1 MQLSLPFIDI
11 IIFAII
17 AIFLV
22 YRLKSILGQNS
33 DGNEQNNK
41 IDVGKKDFTNVVKLG
56 NRQSDVNG
64 KTTNKNFSIYNEDP
78 TFNEKEFLKGAQNF
92 FEMVINCFVKGDLK
106 NIEKYIDNKLIKNF
120 QLVIDERLQEEETLK
135 INIIKMIS
143 IKIKDVKKLKNFL
156 RISVLFESEQIKVLE
171 DKKGKIIDG
180 DQRKS
185 ILVKDLWTFEK
196 EIESKDVNWILVET
210 SDA

>member
-22 YRLKSILGQNS
+22 YRLKNILGQNS
-33 DGNEQNNK
+33 EGNEQNNK
-41 IDVGKKDFTNVVKLG
+41 IDIGQKNFSNVVKLG
-56 NRQSDVNG
+56 NKQSNINEN
-64 KTTNKNFSIYNEDP
+64 KTSKESIYIDDP
-78 TFNEKEFLKGAQNF
+78 EFNEKNFLKGAQNF
-92 FEMVINCFVKGDLK
+92 FEMVIDSFVKGDLK
-106 NIEKYIDNKLIKNF
+106 DIERYIDDKLIKNF
-120 QLVIDERLQEEETLK
+120 KLVIDERLQEEESLK
-135 INIIKMIS
+135 IDIIKMIS
-143 IKIKDVKKLKNFL
+143 IDIKDVKKLKDFL
-156 RISVLFESEQIKVLE
+156 RISVLFESEQIKVLK

-180 DQRKS
+180 DQKKT

-196 EIESKDVNWILVET
+196 KVKSKDLNWILVET

>member
-33 DGNEQNNK
+33 DGNKQNNK
-41 IDVGKKDFTNVVKLG
+41 INIDKKISED
-56 NRQSDVNG
+56 
-64 KTTNKNFSIYNEDP
+64 SIYSEDP
-78 TFNEKEFLKGAQNF
+78 TFNENEFLKGAQNF
-92 FEMVINCFVKGDLK
+92 FEMVIDSFVKGDLK
-106 NIEKYIDNKLIKNF
+106 NVEMYIDNKLNKNF
-120 QLVIDERLQEEETLK
+120 QSVIDERLQEKEILD
-135 INIIKMIS
+135 INIIKTIS

-156 RISVLFESEQIKVLE
+156 RVSVLFETEQIKVLK
-171 DKKGKIIDG
+171 DKKGEIIDG
-180 DQRKS
+180 DQKKS

-196 EIESKDVNWILVET
+196 KIQSEDLNWILVET

>member
-22 YRLKSILGQNS
+22 YRLKNILGQNS
-33 DGNEQNNK
+33 DGNKQNSK
-41 IDVGKKDFTNVVKLG
+41 INIDIKNFTNVVKLG
-56 NRQSDVNG
+56 NRQSDVY
-64 KTTNKNFSIYNEDP
+64 SEDP

-92 FEMVINCFVKGDLK
+92 FQMVIESFVKGDLK
-106 NIEKYIDNKLIKNF
+106 NVEMYIDNKLNKNF
-120 QLVIDERLQEEETLK
+120 QSVIDERLQEKEILD
-135 INIIKMIS
+135 INIIKTIS

-156 RISVLFESEQIKVLE
+156 RVSVLFETEQIKVLK
-171 DKKGKIIDG
+171 DKKGEIIDG
-180 DQRKS
+180 DQKKS
-185 ILVKDLWTFEK
+185 ILVKDLWTFERK
-196 EIESKDVNWILVET
+196 IQTDDLNWKLVET

>member
-41 IDVGKKDFTNVVKLG
+41 IDIGKKDFTNVVKLG
-56 NRQSDVNG
+56 NRQSDAND
-64 KTTNKNFSIYNEDP
+64 KKTNKDSIISEDP

-92 FEMVINCFVKGDLK
+92 FEMVIDCFVKGELK
-106 NIEKYIDNKLIKNF
+106 NIEMYIDNKLIKNF
-120 QLVIDERLQEEETLK
+120 QLVIDERLQEEETLD

-143 IKIKDVKKLKNFL
+143 IRIEDVKKLKNFL
-156 RISVLFESEQIKVLE
+156 RVSVLFESEQIKFLK

-180 DQRKS
+180 DQKKS

-196 EIESKDVNWILVET
+196 KIQSKDLNWILVET

>member
-33 DGNEQNNK
+33 DGNDQNNK
-41 IDVGKKDFTNVVKLG
+41 INIGKKDFTNVVKLE
-56 NRQSDVNG
+56 NKTSDINEIRS
-64 KTTNKNFSIYNEDP
+64 KKDSIYKNDP

-106 NIEKYIDNKLIKNF
+106 NIEMYIDNKLIKNF
-120 QLVIDERLQEEETLK
+120 QSVIDERLREEEILK
-135 INIIKMIS
+135 IDITKMVS

-156 RISVLFESEQIKVLE
+156 RVSVLFESEQIKVLE

-180 DQRKS
+180 DQKKS

-196 EIESKDVNWILVET
+196 EIQSKDVNWILVET

>member
-1 MQLSLPFIDI
+1 MQFSLPFIDI

-41 IDVGKKDFTNVVKLG
+41 IDIGKKDFTNVVKLG
-56 NRQSDVNG
+56 NRQSDSND
-64 KTTNKNFSIYNEDP
+64 KKTNKDSIYSEDP

-92 FEMVINCFVKGDLK
+92 FEMVIDSFVKGELK
-106 NIEKYIDNKLIKNF
+106 NIEMYIDNKLIKNF
-120 QLVIDERLQEEETLK
+120 QLVIDERLQEKETLD

-143 IKIKDVKKLKNFL
+143 IRIEDVKKLKNFL
-156 RISVLFESEQIKVLE
+156 RVSVLFESEQIKVLK
-171 DKKGKIIDG
+171 DKEGKIIDG
-180 DQRKS
+180 DQKKS

-196 EIESKDVNWILVET
+196 KIQSKDLNWILVET

>member
-196 EIESKDVNWILVET
+196 EIQSKDVNWILVET

>member
-41 IDVGKKDFTNVVKLG
+41 IDIGKENFSNVVKLG
-56 NRQSDVNG
+56 NKQSDINENE
-64 KTTNKNFSIYNEDP
+64 TNKDTIYKDDP

-92 FEMVINCFVKGDLK
+92 FEMVIESFVKGDLK
-106 NIEKYIDNKLIKNF
+106 NIEMYIDDNLIKNF
-120 QLVIDERLQEEETLK
+120 KLVIDERLQEEESLK
-135 INIIKMIS
+135 IKIIKIVS
-143 IKIKDVKKLKNFL
+143 IHIKDVKKLKNFL
-156 RISVLFESEQIKVLE
+156 KVSVLFESEQIKYLK
-171 DKKGKIIDG
+171 DKEGKIIDG
-180 DQRKS
+180 DQKNS

-196 EIESKDVNWILVET
+196 KIHSKELNWTLVET

>member
-41 IDVGKKDFTNVVKLG
+41 INIGKKDFTNVVKLG
-56 NRQSDVNG
+56 NRQSEANG
-64 KTTNKNFSIYNEDP
+64 KKINKDSIYSEDP

-92 FEMVINCFVKGDLK
+92 FEMVIDCFVKGELK
-106 NIEKYIDNKLIKNF
+106 NIEMYIDNKLIKNF
-120 QLVIDERLQEEETLK
+120 QLAIDERLQEEETLE

-143 IKIKDVKKLKNFL
+143 IRIEDVKKLKNFL
-156 RISVLFESEQIKVLE
+156 RVSVLFESEQIKVLK

-180 DQRKS
+180 DQKKS

-196 EIESKDVNWILVET
+196 KIQSKDLNWILVET

>member
-22 YRLKSILGQNS
+22 YRLKNILGQNS

-41 IDVGKKDFTNVVKLG
+41 IDFGKKNFTNVVKLD
-56 NRQSDVNG
+56 NKQSNIID
-64 KTTNKNFSIYNEDP
+64 KKSNKDSIYKSDP
-78 TFNEKEFLKGAQNF
+78 TFDEKEFLKGAQNF
-92 FEMVINCFVKGDLK
+92 FEIVIDCFVKGNLE
-106 NIEKYIDNKLIKNF
+106 NIAKYIDKKLIKNF
-120 QLVIDERLQEEETLK
+120 QLVIDERLQEEESLK
-135 INIIKMIS
+135 INIIKMNS
-143 IKIKDVKKLKNFL
+143 IQIKDVKTLKDFL
-156 RISVLFESEQIKVLE
+156 RVSVLFESEQIKVLK

-180 DQRKS
+180 DQKKS

-196 EIESKDVNWILVET
+196 NIQSKDLNWTLVET

>member
-41 IDVGKKDFTNVVKLG
+41 VNIGKRDFNNVVKLDSKKLDNTG
-56 NRQSDVNG
+56 V
-64 KTTNKNFSIYNEDP
+64 KENKNTISTIDP
-78 TFNEKEFLKGAQNF
+78 SFNEKEFLKGAQNF
-92 FEMVINCFVKGDLK
+92 FEMVIDGFVKGNLK
-106 NIEKYIDNKLIKNF
+106 DIADYLDTKLLKSF
-120 QLVIDERLQEEETLK
+120 QSVIDERLEENESLIIDILNIK
-135 INIIKMIS
+135 FVKIIKVTT
-143 IKIKDVKKLKNFL
+143 VKNYL
-156 RISVLFESEQIKVLE
+156 RVSVLFETEQIKALK
-171 DKKGKIIDG
+171 DKAGKIIDG
-180 DQRKS
+180 DQKKS

-196 EIESKDVNWILVET
+196 KINSKNLNWKLVKT

>member
-33 DGNEQNNK
+33 EGNEQNNK
-41 IDVGKKDFTNVVKLG
+41 IDVGEKNFSNVVKI
-56 NRQSDVNG
+56 G
-64 KTTNKNFSIYNEDP
+64 KKQFDANEIRTNKTSIKKIDP

-92 FEMVINCFVKGDLK
+92 FEMVIDCFVKGNLS
-106 NIEKYIDNKLIKNF
+106 NITNYIDDKLIKNF
-120 QLVIDERLQEEETLK
+120 HSVIDERNEDNETLK
-135 INIIKMIS
+135 IEIIEMKS
-143 IKIKDVKKLKNFL
+143 IKIKEVKSVEDLIK
-156 RISVLFESEQIKVLE
+156 ISVVFETEQIKVLK

-180 DQRKS
+180 DPKNT

-196 EIESKDVNWILVET
+196 NIQSDDLNWKLVET